1 MKKIYLLW
9 IPVLCLLWRCNE
21 NDHMTWK
28 SKGGVYF
35 EDYSQEADSLQYS
48 FRITGLER
56 DTLQLTVKL
65 QGALLDRPMNFRV
78 VTEEGS
84 TAQAGVHYE
93 ALKDNYIFPAH
104 QPATVL
110 PVVILKKGEELDHK
124 TVLLKLRLETTTDL
138 DVALPEKCYVRLL
151 VTNQLLKPAYWD
163 VSPLPIYF
171 GAYSQVKHLK
181 CIEIMGHVF
190 PLTQG

>member
-104 QPATVL
+104 QPATVDRKS
-110 PVVILKKGEELDHK
+110 VV
-124 TVLLKLRLETTTDL
+124 
-138 DVALPEKCYVRLL
+138 
-151 VTNQLLKPAYWD
+151 
-163 VSPLPIYF
+163 
-171 GAYSQVKHLK
+171 
-181 CIEIMGHVF
+181 
-190 PLTQG
+190 

>member
-1 MKKIYLLW
+1 MKKIYLRW

-65 QGALLDRPMNFRV
+65 QGALLDRPMNFRW
-78 VTEEGS
+78 
-84 TAQAGVHYE
+84 
-93 ALKDNYIFPAH
+93 LRKKDRPLRQGYIM
-104 QPATVL
+104 
-110 PVVILKKGEELDHK
+110 
-124 TVLLKLRLETTTDL
+124 RL
-138 DVALPEKCYVRLL
+138 
-151 VTNQLLKPAYWD
+151 
-163 VSPLPIYF
+163 
-171 GAYSQVKHLK
+171 
-181 CIEIMGHVF
+181 
-190 PLTQG
+190 

>member
-84 TAQAGVHYE
+84 TAQAGVLRGFERQLY
-93 ALKDNYIFPAH
+93 FPGTSAGDSVTGCY
-104 QPATVL
+104 P
-110 PVVILKKGEELDHK
+110 EE
-124 TVLLKLRLETTTDL
+124 R
-138 DVALPEKCYVRLL
+138 RRIG
-151 VTNQLLKPAYWD
+151 
-163 VSPLPIYF
+163 S
-171 GAYSQVKHLK
+171 
-181 CIEIMGHVF
+181 
-190 PLTQG
+190 

>member
-93 ALKDNYIFPAH
+93 ALKDNYEIEVRDDYRSGCGFTRKMLCPSFGDQSVAE
-104 QPATVL
+104 TG
-110 PVVILKKGEELDHK
+110 ILGCIASAYLFRGLF
-124 TVLLKLRLETTTDL
+124 TSQTLEMHRDYGT
-138 DVALPEKCYVRLL
+138 
-151 VTNQLLKPAYWD
+151 
-163 VSPLPIYF
+163 
-171 GAYSQVKHLK
+171 
-181 CIEIMGHVF
+181 
-190 PLTQG
+190 